1 MGCPGGN
8 CWVEKPG
15 YAFKPAYM
23 TRDNS
28 IFCYAVHA
36 VKKGTGITGEKDLA
50 ILSAQLKNN
59 VGLFSCNDWEVFSDQ
74 PAQLSPTISTRVVP
88 ANAEYGKFFR
98 KDKKDH
104 YINTPLFYE
113 AWKLL
118 KADGR
123 WAAMSWTVKVD
134 APTVFMPDHLRT
146 ILATK
151 KDDQTGVYFQNC
163 KEVLEGFFGNLE
175 VVSAEG
181 FKRFLEQMDT
191 SYTSGCWRQETEV
204 CKKGWKYGT
213 CPGDRPKDK
222 KKDTKFVLTCT
233 AGDTKAAVHPF
244 RDVKSW
250 FQCLG
255 TITGKQYS

>member
-1 MGCPGGN
+1 MG
-8 CWVEKPG
+8 
-15 YAFKPAYM
+15 
-23 TRDNS
+23 
-28 IFCYAVHA
+28 
-36 VKKGTGITGEKDLA
+36 GTGITGEKDLA

-151 KDDQTGVYFQNC
+151 RDDSTGVYFQNC

-181 FKRFLEQMDT
+181 FKRFLEQMDAEVSKISDFSLT
-191 SYTSGCWRQETEV
+191 SS
-204 CKKGWKYGT
+204 GT

-222 KKDTKFVLTCT
+222 KKDTKFVPTCT